1 MIEPEVSTIAK
12 DMIEGFHNYEPLVGA
27 TLQSYVETT
36 SSVGL
41 VTADNSNLLFGGF
54 SLFCSALPGTQFI
67 CVPMAV
73 GFVYEWFDQTIAHMF

>member
-12 DMIEGFHNYEPLVGA
+12 EMVEGFHNYEPLVGA
-27 TLQSYVETT
+27 TLKSYVETT
-36 SSVGL
+36 SSIGL

-54 SLFCSALPGTQFI
+54 SLFCATLPGTQFI